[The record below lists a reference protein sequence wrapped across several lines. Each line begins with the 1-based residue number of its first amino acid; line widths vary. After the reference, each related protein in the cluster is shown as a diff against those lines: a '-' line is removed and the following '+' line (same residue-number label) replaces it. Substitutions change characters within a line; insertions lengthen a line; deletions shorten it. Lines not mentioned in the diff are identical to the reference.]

1 MEKGNG
7 FFLHQPVRDTLDMEM
22 RVLLAR
28 PRGFCAG
35 VERAIEIVELALAV
49 HKPPVYVRKE
59 IVHNR
64 FVVDDLRSRGA
75 LFVDE
80 LADVPPGSVVIF
92 SAHGVSP
99 AVWDEAQKRGL
110 RVIDATCPLVTKVHQ
125 EARRALSAGD
135 EIILIGHA
143 GHEEVAGTMGEA
155 PPGRMKLVTGVEDA
169 GTVQVA
175 NQTRL
180 TVLTQTTLSSDDCA
194 GIIGALNARFP
205 GMRIPPGEDICYA
218 TRNRQRAV
226 KTLAASAPVV
236 LVVGAPNSSNSKR
249 LREVA
254 ESAGAK
260 ACLVNHVGEVDW
272 GWLQGA
278 DTVGVTAGA
287 SAPEV
292 VVRELVNTLVARFG
306 GNVEEIGSVSED
318 VHFQLPSGLEKA
330 APLESPPAC

>member
-1 MEKGNG
+1 MK
-7 FFLHQPVRDTLDMEM
+7 
-22 RVLLAR
+22 VLLAR

-49 HKPPVYVRKE
+49 HHPPVYVRKE

-75 LFVDE
+75 VFVDE
-80 LADVPPGSVVIF
+80 LADVPPDSVVIF

-99 AVWDEAQKRGL
+99 AVWDEARKNNL
-110 RVIDATCPLVTKVHQ
+110 RVIDATCPLVTKVHE
-125 EARRALSAGD
+125 EARRALARED
-135 EIILIGHA
+135 EIILIGHS

-155 PPGRMKLVTGVEDA
+155 PPGRMKLVTCIEDA
-169 GTVQVA
+169 RTVQVA
-175 NQTRL
+175 NPEKL
-180 TVLTQTTLSSDDCA
+180 AVLTQTTLSSDDCT
-194 GIIGALNARFP
+194 GIMEALRKRFP
-205 GMRIPPGEDICYA
+205 GMRTPPGEDICYA

-226 KTLAASAPVV
+226 KTLSAEAPVV

-260 ACLVNHVGEVDW
+260 AYLVNHVGEVDW
-272 GWLQGA
+272 GWFAGVF
-278 DTVGVTAGA
+278 TVGVTAGA

-306 GNVEEIGSVSED
+306 GSAEEIGSVRED
-318 VHFQLPSGLEKA
+318 VHFSLPPGLEKPAPSGQVPA
-330 APLESPPAC
+330 A

>member
-1 MEKGNG
+1 
-7 FFLHQPVRDTLDMEM
+7 M

-49 HKPPVYVRKE
+49 HQPPVFVRKE

-64 FVVDDLRSRGA
+64 FVVDDLQSRGA
-75 LFVDE
+75 IFVDE
-80 LADVPPGSVVIF
+80 LADVPPGSLVIF

-99 AVWDEAQKRGL
+99 AVWEEAKNRNLQ
-110 RVIDATCPLVTKVHQ
+110 VIDATCPLVTKVHL
-125 EARRALSAGD
+125 EAKRALANGD
-135 EIILIGHA
+135 EIILIGHS

-155 PPGRMKLVTGVEDA
+155 PPDRMKLVTCADDVHMVNIADPGK
-169 GTVQVA
+169 
-175 NQTRL
+175 L
-180 TVLTQTTLSSDDCA
+180 TVLTQTTLSSDDCTE
-194 GIIGALNARFP
+194 ILGALKKKFP
-205 GMRIPPGEDICYA
+205 AMRTPPGEDICYA
-218 TRNRQRAV
+218 TRNRQRVV
-226 KTLAASAPVV
+226 KTLAASASVV

-260 ACLVNHVGEVDW
+260 AYLVNHVGEVDW
-272 GWLQGA
+272 SWFKGA
-278 DTVGVTAGA
+278 STVGVTAGA

-306 GNVEEIGSVSED
+306 GIVEETGSVRED
-318 VHFQLPSGLEKA
+318 VHFSLPPELEKSGLIGKA
-330 APLESPPAC
+330 ASS

>member
-1 MEKGNG
+1 
-7 FFLHQPVRDTLDMEM
+7 M

-75 LFVDE
+75 VFVDE
-80 LADVPPGSVVIF
+80 LAGIPPGSVVVF

-99 AVWDEAQKRGL
+99 AVWEEARTGKL
-110 RVIDATCPLVTKVHQ
+110 KVIDATCPLVTKVHE
-125 EARRALSAGD
+125 EARRALAAGD

-143 GHEEVAGTMGEA
+143 GHEEVAGTMGEDPA
-155 PPGRMKLVTGVEDA
+155 GRMKLVTCAEDA
-169 GTVQVA
+169 RTVQVS
-175 NQTRL
+175 TPEKL
-180 TVLTQTTLSSDDCA
+180 TVLTQTTLSSDDCTE
-194 GIIGALNARFP
+194 IIESLRERFP
-205 GMRIPPGEDICYA
+205 GMHASPGEDICYA

-226 KTLAASAPVV
+226 KALAAAAPVV

-254 ESAGAK
+254 ESAGSK
-260 ACLVNHVGEVDW
+260 AYLVNHVGEVDW
-272 GWLQGA
+272 GWFTSAG
-278 DTVGVTAGA
+278 TVGVTAGA
-287 SAPEV
+287 SAPAV

-306 GNVEEIGSVSED
+306 GSVEEVGTIRED
-318 VHFQLPSGLEKA
+318 VHFQLPPGLGK
-330 APLESPPAC
+330 PPGTGKPGEA